1 MKRGRREKLQPV
13 VKELCH
19 FLQSSDLAHR
29 ATWTHKQSRKKF
41 VGIMNNDTNRP
52 NQHQLLG
59 RLNRENQH
67 PIQQVNTENKYLN
80 ATSHT
85 GGVKTDMAILSK
97 FVREELFYVF
107 VHDFKNENDDCL
119 SLACDEFIAYCLEAE
134 NKGLITNPHIQH
146 ASEKEFKAYLKFLWK
161 EGLKTN
167 WKGKGNIRRDLS
179 NEKSAVYAAIAD
191 KFKSKCCLPCREVF
205 ILH

>member
-1 MKRGRREKLQPV
+1 M
-13 VKELCH
+13 
-19 FLQSSDLAHR
+19 
-29 ATWTHKQSRKKF
+29 T
-41 VGIMNNDTNRP
+41 
-52 NQHQLLG
+52 
-59 RLNRENQH
+59 
-67 PIQQVNTENKYLN
+67 
-80 ATSHT
+80 
-85 GGVKTDMAILSK
+85 ILSK

-119 SLACDEFIAYCLEAE
+119 ALACEEFIAYCLEDE

-146 ASEKEFKAYLKFLWK
+146 ASDNEFKAYLRFLWK

-191 KFKSKCCLPCREVF
+191 KFKSKC
-205 ILH
+205 

>member
-1 MKRGRREKLQPV
+1 MYTTTNTKNNQTKKVRVIQTMNGPTQLQP
-13 VKELCH
+13 H
-19 FLQSSDLAHR
+19 GQ
-29 ATWTHKQSRKKF
+29 
-41 VGIMNNDTNRP
+41 MNWGEA
-52 NQHQLLG
+52 QQ
-59 RLNRENQH
+59 
-67 PIQQVNTENKYLN
+67 PIQQVNIENKYLN
-80 ATSHT
+80 ATSHS
-85 GGVKTDMAILSK
+85 GGVKTDMTILSK

-119 SLACDEFIAYCLEAE
+119 SLACEEFIAYCLEEE

-146 ASEKEFKAYLKFLWK
+146 ASEREFKAYLRFLWK

-191 KFKSKCCLPCREVF
+191 KFKSKCQKGLV
-205 ILH
+205 IYT

>member
-1 MKRGRREKLQPV
+1 
-13 VKELCH
+13 
-19 FLQSSDLAHR
+19 
-29 ATWTHKQSRKKF
+29 
-41 VGIMNNDTNRP
+41 MNGP
-52 NQHQLLG
+52 NQNQQQG
-59 RLNRENQH
+59 RMNREET
-67 PIQQVNTENKYLN
+67 IQQATIENKYLN
-80 ATSHT
+80 ATSHA
-85 GGVKTDMAILSK
+85 GGVKTDMTILSK

-119 SLACDEFIAYCLEAE
+119 ALACEEFIAYCLEEE

-146 ASEKEFKAYLKFLWK
+146 ASEREYKAYLRFLWK

-191 KFKSKCCLPCREVF
+191 KFKSKCCQSGVNDSRFSL
-205 ILH
+205 ISN